1 MIKDITLRRLK
12 DVAVKGNFSINCDS
26 VEDFLSLRMFFNTNK
41 DYISFK
47 DIRNVQSS
55 SYSSNWAGGKP
66 NTSCKFIIKYD
77 TLNELLKLR
86 EIFRTRAGKF
96 DMRLIKKRGY
106 DPFTPDF
113 YVETTKPVG
122 KVRK

>member
-1 MIKDITLRRLK
+1 
-12 DVAVKGNFSINCDS
+12 
-26 VEDFLSLRMFFNTNK
+26 MFFDTKK

-55 SYSSNWAGGKP
+55 SYSSNWTGGKP
-66 NTSCKFIIKYD
+66 NTFCKFFIKYN

-96 DMRLIKKRGY
+96 DMRLIKKREY
-106 DPFTPDF
+106 NPFTPDF
-113 YVETTKPVG
+113 YLETTKPVG